1 MVIWIMGLSGS
12 GKTTLAKII
21 KKKMKNK
28 VIHIDG
34 DAIRN
39 IYSDKLTHSIKD
51 RETNAKRISQIVKYL
66 ADQKIDIIVS
76 VLSNFPKWLKWNKKN
91 LRKYYLIYLK
101 TEKLKLIKRRP
112 KLYSY
117 NQKNV
122 VGMDIKFNV
131 PSNPD
136 YIIDNCKSLKELSK
150 HANQIIKKFKNP

>member
-1 MVIWIMGLSGS
+1 MGLSGS
-12 GKTTLAKII
+12 GKTTLANII

-34 DAIRN
+34 DGIRN

-51 RETNAKRISQIVKYL
+51 RETNAKRISKLVKYL

-76 VLSNFPKWLKWNKKN
+76 VLSNFPRWLKWNKKN

-112 KLYSY
+112 KLY
-117 NQKNV
+117 NHKQKNV
-122 VGMDIKFNV
+122 VGMDIKFNI

-136 YIIDNCKSLKELSK
+136 YIVDNCRNLKELSK
-150 HANQIIKKFKNP
+150 HATLIIKKFKNH